1 MYTNINNIS
10 PDGSD
15 NHMTIQI
22 SAGDFADV
30 IPSPPCDTDEKTRPL
45 TAPVMGQG
53 FIATNSTPGAD
64 SEHTV
69 LIKGVTPQAVDGPL
83 APEQWVQG
91 WLVAISGPMKG
102 KSFPICFG
110 NNQVG
115 RSQECRICLPDDPSI
130 SAKQAVIRF
139 KEKTRTYKV
148 KSHDDSKQNTFL
160 NGSEELDE
168 SEIIELGDTLKLSD
182 QTTLRFV
189 PFCDEEFVWDYSAP
203 APEPPPAANSMYQPV
218 GETVR
223 FDAAAGRFHTQP
235 IPLNNV
241 TRPIDL
247 MTQPIT
253 QPIGHAMGQAMVD
266 NSESTQL
273 FTPGTSIPTTPVPST
288 DPYRTTPIDLLN
300 PYSSSSEL
308 KPEEWVQ
315 GWLVAISGP
324 MKGKFYP
331 IVYGRNQVGRSPECR
346 ICLPHDPAIS
356 GKQLVIRF
364 KEKKRTYT
372 VKDHDDAKQI
382 TIMNDDEELDD
393 VVDIQRG
400 DTLRLSPQTTMRFIP
415 FCDDTFTW
423 DYPSM

>member
-45 TAPVMGQG
+45 TTPVMGQG

-115 RSQECRICLPDDPSI
+115 RSQ
-130 SAKQAVIRF
+130 
-139 KEKTRTYKV
+139 
-148 KSHDDSKQNTFL
+148 
-160 NGSEELDE
+160 
-168 SEIIELGDTLKLSD
+168 
-182 QTTLRFV
+182 
-189 PFCDEEFVWDYSAP
+189 
-203 APEPPPAANSMYQPV
+203 
-218 GETVR
+218 
-223 FDAAAGRFHTQP
+223 
-235 IPLNNV
+235 
-241 TRPIDL
+241 
-247 MTQPIT
+247 
-253 QPIGHAMGQAMVD
+253 
-266 NSESTQL
+266 
-273 FTPGTSIPTTPVPST
+273 
-288 DPYRTTPIDLLN
+288 
-300 PYSSSSEL
+300 
-308 KPEEWVQ
+308 
-315 GWLVAISGP
+315 
-324 MKGKFYP
+324 
-331 IVYGRNQVGRSPECR
+331 ECR